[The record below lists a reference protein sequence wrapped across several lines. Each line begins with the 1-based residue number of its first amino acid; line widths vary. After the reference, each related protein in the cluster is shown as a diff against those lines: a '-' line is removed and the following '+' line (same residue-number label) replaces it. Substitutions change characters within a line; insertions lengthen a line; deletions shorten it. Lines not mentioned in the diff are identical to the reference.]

1 MTGMDCMEDV
11 ILSMAG
17 QLDGYEQR
25 KDHRAVFQRVYLR
38 MTREMQLRLAQGFF
52 GDRDWMERVL
62 VGFAGY
68 YFAALAA
75 YDGGRPCPP
84 AWRLALDTAAR
95 GNAFVLEDALLG
107 INAHINNDL
116 PIVMAE
122 ILTADGA
129 WPDARVMLQRRLDHD
144 RVNRI
149 LLELVDAVQTELAR
163 SYARLT
169 RIVDRAFGKR
179 DECLSGMVMAHCR
192 TNVWHF
198 SELLLDARDDA
209 QRAEVRRRIEDEA
222 FKLGMEIRSNLVF
235 RFGRPTAGLSRRL
248 RLL

>member
-1 MTGMDCMEDV
+1 MEDV

-17 QLDGYEQR
+17 QLDRYEQGR
-25 KDHRAVFQRVYLR
+25 DHRAVFQRVYLR
-38 MTREMQLRLAQGFF
+38 MTREMQLRLGQGFF

-68 YFAALAA
+68 YFDALAA
-75 YDGGRPCPP
+75 YDEGRLCPP
-84 AWRLALDTAAR
+84 AWRLALDAASQ

-122 ILTADGA
+122 ILAADGA

-149 LLELVDAVQTELAR
+149 LLELVDAVQVELAS

-198 SELLLDARDDA
+198 AELLLDARDDV
-209 QRAEVRRRIEDEA
+209 QRADVRRRIEDEA

-235 RFGRPTAGLSRRL
+235 RFGRPTAGFSRRL